1 MPTFPLASTIAAM
14 SRIPRSLAAAERL
27 VAALWAGS
35 LWFAGLLAAPWLFHA
50 VDDRAL
56 AGSIAGGLFHLGSL
70 LAYGSGML
78 VLVIRALRTGGAV
91 WRSPLVAIVVVMLA
105 LTATGDRWLRPA
117 INDIRSRAG
126 GALTEESDDY
136 RRFARLHGM
145 ASVLYLGNCLLAAP
159 LVLLAGTS
167 DRRAADPRSG

>member
-1 MPTFPLASTIAAM
+1 
-14 SRIPRSLAAAERL
+14 
-27 VAALWAGS
+27 
-35 LWFAGLLAAPWLFHA
+35 
-50 VDDRAL
+50 
-56 AGSIAGGLFHLGSL
+56 
-70 LAYGSGML
+70 
-78 VLVIRALRTGGAV
+78 
-91 WRSPLVAIVVVMLA
+91 VAIVVVMLA